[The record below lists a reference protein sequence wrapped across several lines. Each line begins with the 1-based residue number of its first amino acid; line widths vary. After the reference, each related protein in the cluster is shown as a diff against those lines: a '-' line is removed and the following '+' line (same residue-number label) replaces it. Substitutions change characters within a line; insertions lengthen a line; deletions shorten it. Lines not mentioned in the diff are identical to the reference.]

1 MFNLQG
7 SEIIVILLVALVVL
21 GPEKLPEAVRRAS
34 RTYHELKKMGT
45 SFQSELKAAIDEPM
59 REMRETADLVRE
71 AADPRKLTEHEARPA
86 DASPSA
92 PAGTDDESTAA
103 SREPAEEGEVMGE
116 MWEDDPALDPGSTT
130 IGTPPPSVARTAD
143 DGDGNAGAG
152 GPSHDP
158 TDHPAR

>member
-59 REMRETADLVRE
+59 REMRETADRSQLE
-71 AADPRKLTEHEARPA
+71 AARRTRAAKRVWGSITRPQVRRKAVRRPA
-86 DASPSA
+86 AVV
-92 PAGTDDESTAA
+92 G
-103 SREPAEEGEVMGE
+103 
-116 MWEDDPALDPGSTT
+116 
-130 IGTPPPSVARTAD
+130 
-143 DGDGNAGAG
+143 
-152 GPSHDP
+152 
-158 TDHPAR
+158 